1 MMKEFWLCFVPL
13 FVAVDAVG
21 VLPIFLGM
29 TEEMESRR
37 RRIVLL
43 QSFLT
48 ASIVAILF
56 LLIGPRG
63 LDFVNITIS
72 DFMIAGGLLLLIISL
87 TDLITGEKRQ
97 RIVDHETMG
106 AVPIGV
112 PLISGPAVLTTSVLL
127 VNEYGI
133 LMTSLAVLINIAI
146 AITVFWF
153 AVPLS
158 SLLGS
163 AGSKVLSKIAS
174 LFLASIAIM
183 LIRKGIIAIVSE
195 YIK

>member
-29 TEEMESRR
+29 TEEVESHR

-56 LLIGPRG
+56 LLVGPRG

-127 VNEYGI
+127 VNEYGVLI
-133 LMTSLAVLINIAI
+133 TSLAVLTNIAI
-146 AITVFWF
+146 AIAVFWF
-153 AVPLS
+153 AGPVS
-158 SLLGS
+158 NLLGS

-174 LFLASIAIM
+174 LFLAAIAIM
-183 LIRKGIIAIVSE
+183 LIRKGIIAIITE